1 LQICYT
7 PFLTQMKIRLQFPF
21 YAKSALI
28 LIGLYLLINVLYIAQ
43 SIIIPLIYAT
53 IMAIAISPAV
63 NFWVRRK
70 VNRTFSIGIAF
81 TIALLIAV
89 TIGILL
95 FSQIN
100 LLSEARPQL
109 NLKFQALLDQ
119 IIQWIAINFNISVEK
134 INQWLANAKMELL
147 NNSGA
152 AIGVTLT
159 TIGGVLSAI
168 ILTPV
173 YIVLLLYYQPH
184 LVLFIHKIFGAS
196 NDNQVS
202 DMLSQIKKI
211 IQNYLMGLFVEC
223 AIVAVLNAVG
233 LMILGMDY
241 AILLGVIAA
250 LLNVIPYLGAVVAT
264 ALFMTI
270 AIVTKSTIYILYV
283 FILYSVIQFID
294 NNYIVPSVIG
304 SKVKLNSL
312 VCVFAVIV
320 GSAIWGIPGM
330 FLSIPLMAILKL
342 IFDHVASLKP
352 WGFLMGDTF

>member
-1 LQICYT
+1 
-7 PFLTQMKIRLQFPF
+7 
-21 YAKSALI
+21 
-28 LIGLYLLINVLYIAQ
+28 
-43 SIIIPLIYAT
+43 
-53 IMAIAISPAV
+53 
-63 NFWVRRK
+63 
-70 VNRTFSIGIAF
+70 
-81 TIALLIAV
+81 
-89 TIGILL
+89 L

-134 INQWLANAKMELL
+134 VNPWLTNAKIELL

-152 AIGVTLT
+152 VIGVTLT

-168 ILTPV
+168 LLTPI

-184 LVLFIHKIFGAS
+184 LVLFIHKVFGAS

-202 DMLSQIKKI
+202 ELLSQIKKI
-211 IQNYLMGLFVEC
+211 IQSYLMGLFLEC
-223 AIVAVLNAVG
+223 SIVAVLNAVG

-264 ALFMTI
+264 MLFMTI

-283 FILYSVIQFID
+283 FILYSIIQFID

-312 VCVFAVIV
+312 VCVFAVIM

-342 IFDHVASLKP
+342 IFDHVESLKP
-352 WGFLMGDTF
+352 WGFLLGDTI

>member
-1 LQICYT
+1 MNT
-7 PFLTQMKIRLQFPF
+7 MKIRLQLPF
-21 YAKSALI
+21 YVKSSLI

-53 IMAIAISPAV
+53 IMAIALSPAV
-63 NFWVRRK
+63 HFWMRRK
-70 VNRTFSIGIAF
+70 VNRTMSIGIVL

-89 TIGILL
+89 AIGILL

-100 LLSEARPQL
+100 LLSEASPQL
-109 NLKFQALLDQ
+109 NLKFQALIDQ
-119 IIQWIAINFNISVEK
+119 IIQWISIYFNISVEK
-134 INQWLANAKMELL
+134 INTWLTNAKIEML

-173 YIVLLLYYQPH
+173 YIVLLLFYQPH
-184 LVLFIHKIFGAS
+184 LVKFIHKIFGAS

-202 DMLSQIKKI
+202 EILSQVKKI
-211 IQNYLMGLFVEC
+211 IQSYLMGLFVES

-264 ALFMTI
+264 VLFMTI
-270 AIVTKSTIYILYV
+270 AIITKSTIYILYV
-283 FILYSVIQFID
+283 FILYSIIQFID

-320 GSAIWGIPGM
+320 GAAIWGVPGM

-342 IFDHVASLKP
+342 IFDHVESLKP
-352 WGFLMGDTF
+352 WGFLLGDTI

>member
-1 LQICYT
+1 M
-7 PFLTQMKIRLQFPF
+7 QMKIRLQFPF
-21 YAKSALI
+21 YAKASLI
-28 LIGLYLLINVLYIAQ
+28 LIGLYLLINILYIAQ

-53 IMAIAISPAV
+53 IMAIALSPAV
-63 NFWVRRK
+63 HFWMRRK
-70 VNRTFSIGIAF
+70 VNRTISIGIVL

-89 TIGILL
+89 AIGILL

-109 NLKFQALLDQ
+109 NLKFQTLIDQ
-119 IIQWIAINFNISVEK
+119 IIQWISIYFNVSVEK
-134 INQWLANAKMELL
+134 INTGLTNAKIEML

-173 YIVLLLYYQPH
+173 YIVLLLFYQPH
-184 LVLFIHKIFGAS
+184 LVKFIHKIFGAS

-202 DMLSQIKKI
+202 EILSQVKKI
-211 IQNYLMGLFVEC
+211 IQSYLMGLFVES
-223 AIVAVLNAVG
+223 AIVAVLNAAG

-264 ALFMTI
+264 SLFMTI
-270 AIVTKSTIYILYV
+270 AIITKSMIYILYV
-283 FILYSVIQFID
+283 FILYSIIQFID

-320 GSAIWGIPGM
+320 GAAIWGVPGM

-342 IFDHVASLKP
+342 IFDHVESLKP
-352 WGFLMGDTF
+352 WGFLMGEM

>member
-1 LQICYT
+1 
-7 PFLTQMKIRLQFPF
+7 MKIRLQLPF
-21 YAKSALI
+21 YVKSSLI

-53 IMAIAISPAV
+53 IMAIALSPAV
-63 NFWVRRK
+63 HFWMRRK
-70 VNRTFSIGIAF
+70 VNRTMSIGIVL

-89 TIGILL
+89 AIGILL

-100 LLSEARPQL
+100 LLSEASPQL
-109 NLKFQALLDQ
+109 NLKFQALIDQ
-119 IIQWIAINFNISVEK
+119 IIQWISIYFNISVEK
-134 INQWLANAKMELL
+134 INTWLTNAKIEML

-173 YIVLLLYYQPH
+173 YIVLLLFYQPH
-184 LVLFIHKIFGAS
+184 LVKFIHKIFGAS

-202 DMLSQIKKI
+202 EILSQVKKI
-211 IQNYLMGLFVEC
+211 IQSYLMGLFVES

-264 ALFMTI
+264 VLFMTI
-270 AIVTKSTIYILYV
+270 AIITKSTIYILYV
-283 FILYSVIQFID
+283 FILYSIIQFID

-320 GSAIWGIPGM
+320 GAAIWGVPGM

-342 IFDHVASLKP
+342 IFDHVESLKP
-352 WGFLMGDTF
+352 WGFLLGDTI

>member
-1 LQICYT
+1 
-7 PFLTQMKIRLQFPF
+7 MKIRLQFPI
-21 YAKSALI
+21 YANFSLI

-43 SIIIPLIYAT
+43 SIIIPLVYAT

-63 NFWVRRK
+63 DFWVRRK
-70 VNRTFSIGIAF
+70 VNRTFSIGIVVTFALLMLF
-81 TIALLIAV
+81 TIS
-89 TIGILL
+89 ILL

-109 NLKFQALLDQ
+109 NLKFQALLSQ
-119 IIQWIAINFNISVEK
+119 LTQWIAIYFNISVEK
-134 INQWLANAKMELL
+134 INQGFSNAQMELL

-159 TIGGVLSAI
+159 TIGGILSAI

-202 DMLSQIKKI
+202 EVLSQIKKI
-211 IQNYLMGLFVEC
+211 IQSYLMGLFLEC
-223 AIVAVLNAVG
+223 GIVAILNVVG

-250 LLNVIPYLGAVVAT
+250 FLNVIPYLGAVIAT
-264 ALFMTI
+264 LLFMTV
-270 AIVTKSTIYILYV
+270 AITTKPIIYV
-283 FILYSVIQFID
+283 FYIFIMYSMIQFID

-312 VCVFAVIV
+312 VCVFAVIA
-320 GSAIWGIPGM
+320 GAAIWGIPGM

-342 IFDHVASLKP
+342 IFDHVASLKS
-352 WGFLMGDTF
+352 WGFLMSEM